1 MNIRTIAIGFIVV
14 MAFVGG
20 IVWQNQMQKSQP
32 QAPPAEQQA
41 GGDMGGMGGGMG
53 DGSNPHAGGGMPGM
67 PAEEAPHPGVEWTT
81 PKGWSDLGA
90 RSMRVATYGVPKA
103 GGDSKD
109 TECAVYYFGQ
119 GQGGGV
125 DENIDR
131 WIGQLEN
138 PGQPERANFNVGE
151 FKVHRVAVN
160 GAYTAPSGP
169 MMQASGNEAGSR
181 LVGAIVEGPQGSV
194 FFKMV
199 GPEKTVKAAEKDFDA
214 MLKSLHK

>member
-1 MNIRTIAIGFIVV
+1 MNIRTLAIGFIVV

-20 IVWQNQMQKSQP
+20 IVWQKQMQAPAQ
-32 QAPPAEQQA
+32 QQMAPPAEQA
-41 GGDMGGMGGGMG
+41 GDMGGMGG
-53 DGSNPHAGGGMPGM
+53 DPANPHAGGGAMPGM

-81 PKGWSDLGA
+81 PSTWKDLGA
-90 RSMRVATYGVPKA
+90 RSMRVATYGVPKS
-103 GGDSKD
+103 GGDPED
-109 TECAVYYFGQ
+109 GECAVFYFGQ

-160 GAYTAPSGP
+160 GTYTAPSGP
-169 MMQASGNEAGSR
+169 MMQATDKKSAFR

-194 FFKMV
+194 FFKMTA
-199 GPEKTVKAAEKDFDA
+199 PEKTARAAEKDFDA
-214 MLKSLHK
+214 MLKSLRK

>member
-20 IVWQNQMQKSQP
+20 IVWQNQMQKAQQE
-32 QAPPAEQQA
+32 QAPMAQQQA
-41 GGDMGGMGGGMG
+41 GGDMGAMG
-53 DGSNPHAGGGMPGM
+53 DGADPHAGGGMPGM
-67 PAEEAPHPGVEWTT
+67 PAEEAPHPGVEWNA
-81 PKGWSDLGA
+81 PKSWKDLGP

-103 GGDSKD
+103 GGDGED
-109 TECAVYYFGQ
+109 AECAVFYFGQ

-131 WIGQLEN
+131 WIGQLEQ
-138 PGQPERANFNVGE
+138 PGQPERAKFEVGP

-160 GAYTAPSGP
+160 GTYTAPSGP
-169 MMQASGNEAGSR
+169 MMQATDKKSAYR

-194 FFKMV
+194 FFKMT
-199 GPEKTVKAAEKDFDA
+199 GPEKTTRGAEKDFDA
-214 MLKSLHK
+214 MLKSLHQ